1 MKYEF
6 STEEILA
13 ALQNGTDPDAIAK
26 AFTDALN
33 GAVKQK
39 QEADAATKKNSERVA
54 ALKEI
59 FDKSAEFIKNFYPD
73 MYKEEIFAEIDIE
86 DIDKAIAEAYDE
98 VKQMSPLFDALKDL
112 EKIADTTA
120 VIKKTT
126 TTSDPIAKFLARNG
140 L

>member
-39 QEADAATKKNSERVA
+39 QEADAASKKDSERVA

-59 FDKSAEFIKNFYPD
+59 FDKGAEFVKNFYPD
-73 MYKEEIFAEIDIE
+73 MYREEIFAEIDIK
-86 DIDKAIAEAYDE
+86 DIDRAIAEAYEE
-98 VKQMSPLFDALKDL
+98 VKQMKPLFDALKDL
-112 EKIADTTA
+112 EKATKVT
-120 VIKKTT
+120 VSKKTT
-126 TTSDPIAKFLARNG
+126 TIDPIDKFLAKNW

>member
-39 QEADAATKKNSERVA
+39 QEADAANKKDSERVA

-59 FDKSAEFIKNFYPD
+59 FDKSAEFIKDFYPD
-73 MYKEEIFAEIDIE
+73 MYREEIFAEIDIK
-86 DIDKAIAEAYDE
+86 DIDRAIAEAYDE

-112 EKIADTTA
+112 EKITKAAAPTKTA
-120 VIKKTT
+120 V
-126 TTSDPIAKFLARNG
+126 DPIAKFLAQNG

>member
-39 QEADAATKKNSERVA
+39 QEAEAASKKDSERVA

-59 FDKSAEFIKNFYPD
+59 FDKGAEFVKNFYPD
-73 MYKEEIFAEIDIE
+73 MYREEIFAEIDIK
-86 DIDKAIAEAYDE
+86 DIDRAIAEAYEE
-98 VKQMSPLFDALKDL
+98 VKQMNPLFDALKDL
-112 EKIADTTA
+112 EKATKVTVSKKTTA
-120 VIKKTT
+120 V
-126 TTSDPIAKFLARNG
+126 DPIAKFLAQNG

>member
-39 QEADAATKKNSERVA
+39 QEADAASKKDSERVA

-59 FDKSAEFIKNFYPD
+59 FDKGAEFVKDFYPD
-73 MYKEEIFAEIDIE
+73 MYREEIFAEVDIK
-86 DIDKAIAEAYDE
+86 DIDRAIAEAYEE
-98 VKQMSPLFDALKDL
+98 VKQMNPLFDALKDL
-112 EKIADTTA
+112 EKATKVTISKKTTA
-120 VIKKTT
+120 V
-126 TTSDPIAKFLARNG
+126 DPIAKFLAQNG

>member
-39 QEADAATKKNSERVA
+39 QEAEAASKKDSERVA

-59 FDKSAEFIKNFYPD
+59 FDKGAEFVKNFYPD
-73 MYKEEIFAEIDIE
+73 MYREEIFAEIDIK
-86 DIDKAIAEAYDE
+86 DIDRAIAEAYEE
-98 VKQMSPLFDALKDL
+98 VKQMNPLFEALKDL
-112 EKIADTTA
+112 EKATKVT
-120 VIKKTT
+120 VSKKTT
-126 TTSDPIAKFLARNG
+126 TVDPIAKFLAQNG

>member
-13 ALQNGTDPDAIAK
+13 ALKNGTDPDAIAK

-39 QEADAATKKNSERVA
+39 QEAEAASKKDSERVA

-59 FDKSAEFIKNFYPD
+59 FDKGAEFVKNFYPD
-73 MYKEEIFAEIDIE
+73 MDREEIFAEVDIK
-86 DIDKAIAEAYDE
+86 DIDRAIAEAYDE

-112 EKIADTTA
+112 EKATKVT
-120 VIKKTT
+120 VSKKTT
-126 TTSDPIAKFLARNG
+126 PVDPIAKFLAQTG

>member
-39 QEADAATKKNSERVA
+39 QEAEAASKRGSERVA

-59 FDKSAEFIKNFYPD
+59 FDKGAEFVKNFYPD
-73 MYKEEIFAEIDIE
+73 MYREEIFAEVDIK
-86 DIDKAIAEAYDE
+86 DIDRAIAEAYDE

-112 EKIADTTA
+112 
-120 VIKKTT
+120 KKATKVTVSKQTT
-126 TTSDPIAKFLARNG
+126 TFDPIAKFLAQNG

>member
-39 QEADAATKKNSERVA
+39 QEADAASKKDSERVA

-59 FDKSAEFIKNFYPD
+59 FDKGAEFVKNFYPD
-73 MYKEEIFAEIDIE
+73 MYREEIFAEVDIK
-86 DIDKAIAEAYDE
+86 DIDRAIAEAYEE
-98 VKQMSPLFDALKDL
+98 VKQMNPLFDALKDL
-112 EKIADTTA
+112 EKATKVTISKKTTA
-120 VIKKTT
+120 V
-126 TTSDPIAKFLARNG
+126 DPIAKFLAQNG

>member
-39 QEADAATKKNSERVA
+39 QEAEAASKKDSERVA

-59 FDKSAEFIKNFYPD
+59 FDKGAEFVKNFYPD
-73 MYKEEIFAEIDIE
+73 MYREEIFAEVDIK
-86 DIDKAIAEAYDE
+86 DIDRAIAEAYEE
-98 VKQMSPLFDALKDL
+98 VKQMNPLFDALKDL
-112 EKIADTTA
+112 EKATKVTISKKTTA
-120 VIKKTT
+120 V
-126 TTSDPIAKFLARNG
+126 DPIAKFLAQNG

>member
-39 QEADAATKKNSERVA
+39 QEAEAASKKDSERVA

-59 FDKSAEFIKNFYPD
+59 FDKGAEFVKNFYPD
-73 MYKEEIFAEIDIE
+73 MYREEIFAEIDIK
-86 DIDKAIAEAYDE
+86 DTDRAIAEAYEE
-98 VKQMSPLFDALKDL
+98 VKQMNPLFDALKDL
-112 EKIADTTA
+112 EKATKVTIS
-120 VIKKTT
+120 KKTT
-126 TTSDPIAKFLARNG
+126 TVYPIAKFLAQNG

>member
-39 QEADAATKKNSERVA
+39 QEADAASKKNSERVA

-59 FDKSAEFIKNFYPD
+59 VDKGAEFVKNFYPD
-73 MYKEEIFAEIDIE
+73 MYREEIFAEVDIE

-112 EKIADTTA
+112 EKATKVT
-120 VIKKTT
+120 VSKKTT
-126 TTSDPIAKFLARNG
+126 TIDPIAKFLAQNG

>member
-39 QEADAATKKNSERVA
+39 QEAEAASKKDSERVA

-59 FDKSAEFIKNFYPD
+59 FDKGAEFVNIFYPD
-73 MYKEEIFAEIDIE
+73 MYREEIFAEIDIK
-86 DIDKAIAEAYDE
+86 DIDRAIAEAYEE
-98 VKQMSPLFDALKDL
+98 VKQMNPLFDALKDL
-112 EKIADTTA
+112 EKATKVTISKKATT
-120 VIKKTT
+120 V
-126 TTSDPIAKFLARNG
+126 DPIAKFLAQNG